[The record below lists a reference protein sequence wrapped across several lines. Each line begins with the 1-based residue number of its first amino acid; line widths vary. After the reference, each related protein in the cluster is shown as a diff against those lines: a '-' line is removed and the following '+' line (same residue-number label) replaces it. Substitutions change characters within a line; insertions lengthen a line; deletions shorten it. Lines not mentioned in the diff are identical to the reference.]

1 MELQDNGHI
10 TAAVLIKIHLTDKG
24 DQSLTRVLISKI
36 LLLIFSLAQNLFFFL
51 ICEIFFSSWL
61 MRFFETNSPFFSI
74 FNIFRN
80 TLEGGVSIRYYLN
93 IKKGLTMPIGQSKAM
108 LQCNW
113 HCPVA
118 KIVTNAMRWFLFSE
132 VFLEV
137 FLGQAIWGHIWKRT
151 VDKSQTSATNVT
163 MHPIRQAIWGHIW
176 KRPVEKSHTNATSV
190 TMHPLGQAIWGHI
203 WKRTVEKSQTIAT
216 SVTMHP
222 LVQTIWGHIWRRTVE
237 KSQTNA
243 TNATMHLPVKTFW
256 GHI

>member
-1 MELQDNGHI
+1 
-10 TAAVLIKIHLTDKG
+10 
-24 DQSLTRVLISKI
+24 
-36 LLLIFSLAQNLFFFL
+36 
-51 ICEIFFSSWL
+51 
-61 MRFFETNSPFFSI
+61 MRFFSLLDWWDFLKQILLFFSI

-113 HCPVA
+113 RCPVA

-132 VFLEV
+132 VFFEV

-163 MHPIRQAIWGHIW
+163 MHLLVQAIW
-176 KRPVEKSHTNATSV
+176 ED
-190 TMHPLGQAIWGHI
+190 
-203 WKRTVEKSQTIAT
+203 
-216 SVTMHP
+216 
-222 LVQTIWGHIWRRTVE
+222 IWRLTVE

-243 TNATMHLPVKTFW
+243 TSVILGPHWRAIW
-256 GHI
+256 WDI